1 MGNAA
6 LTSLRVL
13 VVEDEF
19 LPALDLS
26 DLLDGWGCRVL
37 GPTATVADAL
47 RLIPG
52 GDPDAALLDINLN
65 GVRSTPVAEALAARG
80 VPFAAVTAYPSLP
93 EPVFAGVPVVAKP
106 YRPREIRDVLLRLAP
121 GPP

>member
-1 MGNAA
+1 MGDAT
-6 LTSLRVL
+6 LTGLRVL

-37 GPTATVADAL
+37 GPAATAADAL
-47 RLIPG
+47 RLVRE

-65 GVRSTPVAEALAARG
+65 GVRSTPVAEALATRG

-93 EPVFAGVPVVAKP
+93 EPVFAGVPVVTKP
-106 YRPREIRDVLLRLAP
+106 HHPDEIRGALLRLVP
-121 GPP
+121 GQP